1 MKKRNFETK
10 IITGLLTAGMI
21 LSLTACGSSSK
32 GSYGISD
39 LMDADYEVASNEA
52 AAPEAS
58 AYEDGFGMTEGY
70 DSAENAQDT
79 STTVPEETAATAD
92 RKLIKTVNMD
102 VETRE
107 YDKLLSAVENKVTE
121 LGGYIE
127 SLDAYNGSTYYS
139 YRSTRNANLTIR
151 IPKDRLEEFQ
161 NTVSELGNV
170 TSRSENVQDVTLTYV
185 DLQSHR
191 DALRTEQE
199 RLLQLLEQAESVE
212 DIITIE
218 QRLSDVRYQ
227 LESMESQ
234 LRSYDNRVDYSTVY
248 LYIDEVEVYTPV
260 EEETVW
266 ERISTGF
273 VDSLKNIG
281 EGLKEAAIWF
291 VIHIP
296 YLVIWA
302 IVITVIAVIALAVL
316 VVVLVRGHKPADT
329 LTPLQSAEPIP
340 VSADAKLSTPVGD
353 LVLPQ
358 ELAAVCRIEDVSADG
373 QYAVRVSAPVGTDD
387 VLLFVLSVG
396 ENGSGY
402 ALGSAPDASGAQ
414 TAIWLDIHEI
424 PKDAA
429 WTADEYAHINAL
441 QSFVNDLIEQ
451 INHLEGFQG
460 GAG

>member
-1 MKKRNFETK
+1 
-10 IITGLLTAGMI
+10 
-21 LSLTACGSSSK
+21 
-32 GSYGISD
+32 
-39 LMDADYEVASNEA
+39 
-52 AAPEAS
+52 
-58 AYEDGFGMTEGY
+58 MTEGY
-70 DSAENAQDT
+70 DSAGNAQDT

-191 DALRTEQE
+191 DALQTEQE
-199 RLLQLLEQAESVE
+199 RLLQLLEQAESIE

-234 LRSYDNRVDYSTVY
+234 LRSYDNQVDYSTVY

-260 EEETVW
+260 EEETTW
-266 ERISTGF
+266 ERISAGF
-273 VDSLKNIG
+273 MDM
-281 EGLKEAAIWF
+281 LKE
-291 VIHIP
+291 
-296 YLVIWA
+296 YR
-302 IVITVIAVIALAVL
+302 
-316 VVVLVRGHKPADT
+316 RG
-329 LTPLQSAEPIP
+329 
-340 VSADAKLSTPVGD
+340 
-353 LVLPQ
+353 
-358 ELAAVCRIEDVSADG
+358 
-373 QYAVRVSAPVGTDD
+373 Y
-387 VLLFVLSVG
+387 
-396 ENGSGY
+396 
-402 ALGSAPDASGAQ
+402 
-414 TAIWLDIHEI
+414 
-424 PKDAA
+424 
-429 WTADEYAHINAL
+429 
-441 QSFVNDLIEQ
+441 
-451 INHLEGFQG
+451 
-460 GAG
+460 

>member
-32 GSYGISD
+32 DSNGISD
-39 LMDADYEVASNEA
+39 LMDADYSVASNEA
-52 AAPEAS
+52 AASEAS
-58 AYEDGFGMTEGY
+58 AEGGFGMTEGY

-79 STTVPEETAATAD
+79 GNTVPEETAATTD

-107 YDKLLSAVENKVTE
+107 YDKLLSAVENKVAE

-302 IVITVIAVIALAVL
+302 IVIAVIVL
-316 VVVLVRGHKPADT
+316 ILKKIKKRTKRIRTEEQKKFAEAET
-329 LTPLQSAEPIP
+329 KMQKTLQSTE
-340 VSADAKLSTPVGD
+340 VTENKKE
-353 LVLPQ
+353 Q
-358 ELAAVCRIEDVSADG
+358 E
-373 QYAVRVSAPVGTDD
+373 
-387 VLLFVLSVG
+387 
-396 ENGSGY
+396 
-402 ALGSAPDASGAQ
+402 
-414 TAIWLDIHEI
+414 
-424 PKDAA
+424 K
-429 WTADEYAHINAL
+429 
-441 QSFVNDLIEQ
+441 
-451 INHLEGFQG
+451 
-460 GAG
+460 

>member
-1 MKKRNFETK
+1 
-10 IITGLLTAGMI
+10 
-21 LSLTACGSSSK
+21 
-32 GSYGISD
+32 
-39 LMDADYEVASNEA
+39 
-52 AAPEAS
+52 
-58 AYEDGFGMTEGY
+58 
-70 DSAENAQDT
+70 
-79 STTVPEETAATAD
+79 
-92 RKLIKTVNMD
+92 MD

-107 YDKLLSAVENKVTE
+107 YDKLLSAVENKVAE

-302 IVITVIAVIALAVL
+302 IVIAVIVL
-316 VVVLVRGHKPADT
+316 ILKKIKKRTKRIRAEEQKRKAEEETKMQKT
-329 LTPLQSAEPIP
+329 LQNTE
-340 VSADAKLSTPVGD
+340 VTENKKE
-353 LVLPQ
+353 Q
-358 ELAAVCRIEDVSADG
+358 E
-373 QYAVRVSAPVGTDD
+373 
-387 VLLFVLSVG
+387 
-396 ENGSGY
+396 
-402 ALGSAPDASGAQ
+402 
-414 TAIWLDIHEI
+414 
-424 PKDAA
+424 K
-429 WTADEYAHINAL
+429 
-441 QSFVNDLIEQ
+441 
-451 INHLEGFQG
+451 
-460 GAG
+460 

>member
-21 LSLTACGSSSK
+21 LSLTACGSSSN

-39 LMDADYEVASNEA
+39 LMDADYAVASKEA

-70 DSAENAQDT
+70 DSAGNAQDT

-234 LRSYDNRVDYSTVY
+234 LRSYDNQVDYSTVY

-302 IVITVIAVIALAVL
+302 IVIVIIILIL
-316 VVVLVRGHKPADT
+316 KKIKKRTKRIR
-329 LTPLQSAEPIP
+329 AEEQKRK
-340 VSADAKLSTPVGD
+340 AEEDAKKQKTQLN
-353 LVLPQ
+353 
-358 ELAAVCRIEDVSADG
+358 AAGTEESSA
-373 QYAVRVSAPVGTDD
+373 SEAP
-387 VLLFVLSVG
+387 
-396 ENGSGY
+396 
-402 ALGSAPDASGAQ
+402 
-414 TAIWLDIHEI
+414 
-424 PKDAA
+424 KK
-429 WTADEYAHINAL
+429 
-441 QSFVNDLIEQ
+441 
-451 INHLEGFQG
+451 
-460 GAG
+460 

>member
-39 LMDADYEVASNEA
+39 LMDADYAVASNEA

-58 AYEDGFGMTEGY
+58 TYEDGFGMTEGY

-79 STTVPEETAATAD
+79 STTVPEESADTAVAD

-302 IVITVIAVIALAVL
+302 IVIAVIVL
-316 VVVLVRGHKPADT
+316 ILKKIKKRTKRIRTEEQKKFAEAEAKMQKT
-329 LTPLQSAEPIP
+329 LQSTE
-340 VSADAKLSTPVGD
+340 VTENKKE
-353 LVLPQ
+353 Q
-358 ELAAVCRIEDVSADG
+358 E
-373 QYAVRVSAPVGTDD
+373 
-387 VLLFVLSVG
+387 
-396 ENGSGY
+396 
-402 ALGSAPDASGAQ
+402 
-414 TAIWLDIHEI
+414 
-424 PKDAA
+424 K
-429 WTADEYAHINAL
+429 
-441 QSFVNDLIEQ
+441 
-451 INHLEGFQG
+451 
-460 GAG
+460 

>member
-39 LMDADYEVASNEA
+39 LMDADYSAASNEA

-70 DSAENAQDT
+70 DSEGNAQDT
-79 STTVPEETAATAD
+79 SNTVPEETAATAD

-199 RLLQLLEQAESVE
+199 RLLQLLEQAESC
-212 DIITIE
+212 
-218 QRLSDVRYQ
+218 
-227 LESMESQ
+227 
-234 LRSYDNRVDYSTVY
+234 
-248 LYIDEVEVYTPV
+248 
-260 EEETVW
+260 
-266 ERISTGF
+266 G
-273 VDSLKNIG
+273 
-281 EGLKEAAIWF
+281 
-291 VIHIP
+291 
-296 YLVIWA
+296 
-302 IVITVIAVIALAVL
+302 
-316 VVVLVRGHKPADT
+316 
-329 LTPLQSAEPIP
+329 
-340 VSADAKLSTPVGD
+340 
-353 LVLPQ
+353 
-358 ELAAVCRIEDVSADG
+358 
-373 QYAVRVSAPVGTDD
+373 
-387 VLLFVLSVG
+387 
-396 ENGSGY
+396 
-402 ALGSAPDASGAQ
+402 
-414 TAIWLDIHEI
+414 
-424 PKDAA
+424 
-429 WTADEYAHINAL
+429 
-441 QSFVNDLIEQ
+441 
-451 INHLEGFQG
+451 
-460 GAG
+460 

>member
-21 LSLTACGSSSK
+21 LSLTACGSSSN

-39 LMDADYEVASNEA
+39 LMDADYAVASNEA

-70 DSAENAQDT
+70 DSAGNAQDT

-260 EEETVW
+260 EEETTW
-266 ERISTGF
+266 ERISAGF
-273 VDSLKNIG
+273 MDSLKSIG
-281 EGLKEAAIWF
+281 EGIKEAAIWF

-302 IVITVIAVIALAVL
+302 IVIVIIVLILKKIKKRTKRIRAEEQKKFAEEEARMQKTLQNTAENTAENAVA
-316 VVVLVRGHKPADT
+316 T
-329 LTPLQSAEPIP
+329 QNSNE
-340 VSADAKLSTPVGD
+340 
-353 LVLPQ
+353 
-358 ELAAVCRIEDVSADG
+358 
-373 QYAVRVSAPVGTDD
+373 
-387 VLLFVLSVG
+387 
-396 ENGSGY
+396 
-402 ALGSAPDASGAQ
+402 
-414 TAIWLDIHEI
+414 
-424 PKDAA
+424 
-429 WTADEYAHINAL
+429 
-441 QSFVNDLIEQ
+441 
-451 INHLEGFQG
+451 
-460 GAG
+460 

>member
-32 GSYGISD
+32 DSYGISD
-39 LMDADYEVASNEA
+39 LMDADYSVVSNEA
-52 AAPEAS
+52 AASEVS
-58 AYEDGFGMTEGY
+58 AESGFGMTEGY

-79 STTVPEETAATAD
+79 GNTVPEETAATTD

-107 YDKLLSAVENKVTE
+107 YDKLLSAVENKVAE

-302 IVITVIAVIALAVL
+302 IVIAVIVL
-316 VVVLVRGHKPADT
+316 ILKKIKKRTKRIRTEEQKKFAEAEAKMQKT
-329 LTPLQSAEPIP
+329 LQSTE
-340 VSADAKLSTPVGD
+340 VTENRKE
-353 LVLPQ
+353 Q
-358 ELAAVCRIEDVSADG
+358 E
-373 QYAVRVSAPVGTDD
+373 
-387 VLLFVLSVG
+387 
-396 ENGSGY
+396 
-402 ALGSAPDASGAQ
+402 
-414 TAIWLDIHEI
+414 
-424 PKDAA
+424 K
-429 WTADEYAHINAL
+429 
-441 QSFVNDLIEQ
+441 
-451 INHLEGFQG
+451 
-460 GAG
+460 

>member
-21 LSLTACGSSSK
+21 LSLTACGSSSN

-39 LMDADYEVASNEA
+39 LKDADYAVASNEA
-52 AAPEAS
+52 AASEVS
-58 AYEDGFGMTEGY
+58 AEGGFGMTEGY
-70 DSAENAQDT
+70 DSAGNAQDT
-79 STTVPEETAATAD
+79 GTTVPEETATTAD

-260 EEETVW
+260 EEEAVW

-302 IVITVIAVIALAVL
+302 IVIAVIVL
-316 VVVLVRGHKPADT
+316 ILKKIKKRTKRIRTEEQKKFAEAEAKMQKT
-329 LTPLQSAEPIP
+329 LQ
-340 VSADAKLSTPVGD
+340 DAT
-353 LVLPQ
+353 
-358 ELAAVCRIEDVSADG
+358 
-373 QYAVRVSAPVGTDD
+373 GTEE
-387 VLLFVLSVG
+387 S
-396 ENGSGY
+396 
-402 ALGSAPDASGAQ
+402 PASGTPQ
-414 TAIWLDIHEI
+414 
-424 PKDAA
+424 KG
-429 WTADEYAHINAL
+429 NK
-441 QSFVNDLIEQ
+441 
-451 INHLEGFQG
+451 
-460 GAG
+460 